1 LLEFL
6 GDSILNF
13 IVLDF
18 FYKNSRNFPEK
29 YSPNI
34 LHKLKTE
41 LVNNNFLSL
50 IVIEKDIHNTIL
62 IKENEVLKNNYDNY
76 VQQII
81 NDAQGDSST

>member
-18 FYKNSRNFPEK
+18 FYQNSKNYPET

-34 LHKLKTE
+34 LHKLKTAI
-41 LVNNNFLSL
+41 VNNDFLSL
-50 IVIEKDIHNTIL
+50 IVIENGIHNSIL
-62 IKENEVLKNNYDNY
+62 IKEND
-76 VQQII
+76 
-81 NDAQGDSST
+81 